1 MLHHVAI
8 PLCTALIKVLCVQ
21 ATIVLPPKADFS
33 PREWLGFP
41 LSAIP
46 EKAGGIS
53 VSTTTKTE

>member
-8 PLCTALIKVLCVQ
+8 PLCTTLMQSGVRLRDDCFI
-21 ATIVLPPKADFS
+21 PKADFS
-33 PREWLGFP
+33 PSEWLGFP